1 MGKLSDLIVSIDIF
15 GHPVGVNYKGEESFR
30 TRLGAFCT
38 VAFYV
43 LTILSLTTLITAFTD
58 NSKLETNTEKSY
70 FDPFTEPAYSF
81 DEYQSNIII
90 TITQKIPA
98 DIGKVSLYQNQGCL
112 NSYLG

>member
-15 GHPVGVNYKGEESFR
+15 GHPVGVNYKGEDSFK

-38 VAFYV
+38 VAVYV
-43 LTILSLTTLITAFTD
+43 LTVLSLTTLITAFTD
-58 NSKLETNTEKSY
+58 NSKLETNTERSY

-81 DEYQSNIII
+81 EEYQGDLMI
-90 TITQKIPA
+90 TISQEIPA

-112 NSYLG
+112 NF